1 MGKTI
6 PVYNGK
12 TNLKIAISDKVR
24 LWNVE
29 FYTLDWKNFCE
40 SFTNILSSLYYIQC
54 SFLT

>member
-40 SFTNILSSLYYIQC
+40 SFTNILSSL
-54 SFLT
+54 